1 MSETIINCI
10 ECGVTYTMPP
20 SEKKYFEDLI
30 VRFPN
35 FRMPRR
41 CAECRKKRRA
51 QAVPQPQTHLPG
63 EGLSTL
69 APMGSG
75 GVTSQPIQ
83 GHQAPVEPVPA
94 PKPYGDA
101 LEPKKLAIER
111 VVLVGAEFSDLVCG
125 RPVIHHGVHIVL
137 ADIGVDA
144 MRKAI
149 DRAVIEKA
157 LKGIV

>member
-1 MSETIINCI
+1 MSETTITCI
-10 ECGVTYTMPP
+10 ECGVSYTMPP

-30 VRFPN
+30 ARFPT

-51 QAVPQPQTHLPG
+51 QAAPQPKTHLPG
-63 EGLSTL
+63 EGLSTW
-69 APMGSG
+69 APQGSG
-75 GVTSQPIQ
+75 GITAGPIQ
-83 GHQAPVEPVPA
+83 GYQGPHEPVPA
-94 PKPYGDA
+94 PMPYGA
-101 LEPKKLAIER
+101 PPETKKIER
-111 VVLVGAEFSDLVCG
+111 VILVGDEFSDLVCG
-125 RPVIHHGVHIVL
+125 RPVIHHGIHIVL

-157 LKGIV
+157 LKRIV

>member
-10 ECGVTYTMPP
+10 ECGVTYTMPD

-30 VRFPN
+30 ARFPS

-41 CAECRKKRRA
+41 CAECRKKRRT
-51 QAVPQPQTHLPG
+51 QASSQPQTHLPG
-63 EGLSTL
+63 QGLSTW
-69 APMGSG
+69 APQGSG
-75 GVTSQPIQ
+75 GITAGPIQ
-83 GHQAPVEPVPA
+83 GYQGPHEPVQAPM
-94 PKPYGDA
+94 PYGA
-101 LEPKKLAIER
+101 PPETKRIEIER
-111 VVLVGAEFSDLVCG
+111 IVLVGAEFSDLVCG
-125 RPVIHHGVHIVL
+125 RPVIRNGVHVVL